1 MDCLKFSQQL
11 EAWLDGELGPALAG
25 EQSEH
30 AEGCRGC
37 ATDLAD
43 ERALRAALR
52 HLPAPAARAGFSA
65 EALRVARLAERAS
78 ARTSPRRVWLPALA
92 GAMAASLCIA
102 IGLWMR
108 APQSPG
114 AAQEAA
120 QRVSTL
126 ESRQS
131 LVLTVGKAESLRL
144 RIEAPRDFSDVQFS
158 VDLPDHVTLV
168 GQPGVRAITWEG
180 ALRKGDNV
188 LELPL
193 LAEDG
198 ASGLMLA
205 RVSWGS
211 FERRIEASLVSTPA
225 EPGSVGI

>member
-1 MDCLKFSQQL
+1 MDCLDFSRQL
-11 EAWLDGELGPALAG
+11 DAWLDGELGPALAG
-25 EQSEH
+25 EQSAH
-30 AEGCRGC
+30 AQRCRGC
-37 ATDLAD
+37 ATDVAN

-52 HLPAPAARAGFSA
+52 NLPAPMPRAGFAS

-78 ARTSPRRVWLPALA
+78 ARTHPRRVWLPAFA
-92 GAMAASLCIA
+92 GALAASLCIA
-102 IGLWMR
+102 VGLWLR
-108 APQSPG
+108 TPESAVAVQTS
-114 AAQEAA
+114 AE
-120 QRVSTL
+120 RVSTL
-126 ESRQS
+126 ENRQS

-144 RIEAPRDFSDVQFS
+144 RIEAPRDFADVRFS
-158 VDLPDHVTLV
+158 VDLPDHVSLV
-168 GQPGVRAITWEG
+168 GQPGVRAMTWQG

-198 ASGLMLA
+198 TAGLMLA

-211 FERRIEASLVSTPA
+211 FEHRIEASLVSAPA